1 MGDINN
7 PELLQARPS
16 LLFAGSENEVMEG
29 RLHELLIHESVSGM
43 YRCEALFNNWGATA
57 GGVGY
62 LLFDHAIVD
71 FGKQF
76 EVKLGSTSMFSGEI
90 TAIQADYPNGAPP
103 QIRILAEDSLQ
114 NLRMTRRTRNFSNM
128 SDKQVIQQ
136 IAQDHALT
144 PQVDIS
150 GTTHKILAQINQ
162 SDLAFMRERARAVGG
177 EIWVE
182 GQTLHVAPRA
192 PRGTSTINLTHGAG
206 LREFTVLAD
215 LSQQATAVFASGWDV
230 SAKEAINEQAGA
242 DVISAELGQDESGA
256 TILRSAF
263 GERKQTLAHTAP
275 ATASEARDMATARF
289 RDMARRF
296 VVGSGVAE
304 PDPRLRVGIKV
315 QLSGL
320 GPLFSGKYY
329 VTETNVTFD
338 GQRGLR
344 TNFRCERPGL
354 GKA

>member
-16 LLFAGSENEVMEG
+16 LLFAGSENEVMAG
-29 RLHELLIHESVSGM
+29 RLHELLIHENVNGM
-43 YRCEALFNNWGATA
+43 YRCEALFNNWGAA
-57 GGVGY
+57 DGGVGY
-62 LLFDHAIVD
+62 LLFDRSIVD

-76 EVKLGSTSMFSGEI
+76 EVKLGSTSMFSGKI

-103 QIRILAEDSLQ
+103 QIRILAEDNLQ
-114 NLRMTRRTRNFSNM
+114 DLRMTRRTRSFSDL
-128 SDKQVIQQ
+128 SDAQVIQQ
-136 IAQDHALT
+136 IAQGHSLT

-150 GTTHKILAQINQ
+150 GATHKVLAQINQ
-162 SDLAFMRERARAVGG
+162 SDLAFMRERARAVGA

-182 GQTLHVAPRA
+182 GQTLHVAKRSQ
-192 PRGTSTINLTHGAG
+192 RGGTTINLTHGAG

-215 LSQQATAVFASGWDV
+215 LAQQATAVYISGWDV
-230 SAKEAINEQAGA
+230 GAKEAINEQAGA
-242 DVISAELGQDESGA
+242 DAISAELGQDESGA
-256 TILRSAF
+256 SILRSAF
-263 GERKQTLAHTAP
+263 GERKQTHAHTAP
-275 ATASEARDMATARF
+275 ASSSEARDMAAARF

-296 VVGSGVAE
+296 VVGNGVAE

-315 QLSGL
+315 LLSGL

-354 GKA
+354 GRT